1 MSKQQLRNDLSKPII
16 RPWEEIR
23 YNRQRKGLGYE
34 KDVTFHIP
42 EYSKPIQF
50 VSVGFINE
58 ESNQKFHEESNQQA
72 DENHMEEIPEC

>member
-1 MSKQQLRNDLSKPII
+1 MMSNQQLRNDLSKPII

-42 EYSKPIQF
+42 DYSKPIQS
-50 VSVGFINE
+50 VS
-58 ESNQKFHEESNQQA
+58 A
-72 DENHMEEIPEC
+72 